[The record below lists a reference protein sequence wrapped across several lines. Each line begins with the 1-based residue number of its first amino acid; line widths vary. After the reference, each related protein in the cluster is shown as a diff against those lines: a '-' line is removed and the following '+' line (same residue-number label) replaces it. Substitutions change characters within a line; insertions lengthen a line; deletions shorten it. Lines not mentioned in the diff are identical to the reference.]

1 MLWAGNLNFLLRVV
15 IWNNLLSLIKL
26 SDKKLL
32 LAKAKFGALSDLN
45 GSMCKS

>member
-32 LAKAKFGALSDLN
+32 LAKAKFRRFIRF
-45 GSMCKS
+45 KWQYV